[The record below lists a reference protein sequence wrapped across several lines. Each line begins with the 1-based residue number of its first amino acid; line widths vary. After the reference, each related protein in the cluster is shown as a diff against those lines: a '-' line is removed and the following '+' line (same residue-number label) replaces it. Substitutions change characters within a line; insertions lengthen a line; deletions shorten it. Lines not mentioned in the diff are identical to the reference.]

1 MKRVPN
7 SILLKSS
14 MSWCSA
20 LLRTT
25 RRSLP
30 LQIIDSLMLHLS
42 LTGCCVLDPQRLIG
56 AANLKIMYNALAI
69 MLAIVLPM
77 IVATHNMLPMH
88 EMI

>member
-1 MKRVPN
+1 
-7 SILLKSS
+7 

-30 LQIIDSLMLHLS
+30 LQIIDSADATFVAHRLLRAGPAR
-42 LTGCCVLDPQRLIG
+42 TDWRGKPQDHVQRAG
-56 AANLKIMYNALAI
+56 DHA
-69 MLAIVLPM
+69 AIVLPT

-88 EMI
+88 QMMQMQR

>member
-30 LQIIDSLMLHLS
+30 LQIIDSADAAFVVHRLLRAGPAR
-42 LTGCCVLDPQRLIG
+42 TDWRGKPQ
-56 AANLKIMYNALAI
+56 
-69 MLAIVLPM
+69 IVLPM

>member
-30 LQIIDSLMLHLS
+30 LQIIDSLMLLLS
-42 LTGCCVLDPQRLIG
+42 LTGCCVLDPQGLIG
-56 AANLKIMYNALAI
+56 AANLRSCC
-69 MLAIVLPM
+69 P
-77 IVATHNMLPMH
+77 
-88 EMI
+88 